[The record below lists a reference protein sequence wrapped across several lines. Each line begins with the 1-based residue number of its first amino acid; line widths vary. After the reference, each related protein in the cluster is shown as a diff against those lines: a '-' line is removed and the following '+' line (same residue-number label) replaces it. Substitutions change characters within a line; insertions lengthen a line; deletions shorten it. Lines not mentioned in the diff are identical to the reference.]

1 MQQIE
6 NSFGGNICRC
16 TGYRPILSAFKGFA
30 SDASASAMK
39 NIHDIEVLMRKI
51 LFFLKKFD
59 SYFRILSLKFY
70 FYFLCFQRGNFILLL
85 QVVNNILLLLC
96 IRILFFFYFLR
107 IRNIFKN
114 SFILKIY

>member
-6 NSFGGNICRC
+6 NSFGSNICRC
-16 TGYRPILSAFKGFA
+16 TGYRPILDAFKGFA

-51 LFFLKKFD
+51 LFFLRKFD

-70 FYFLCFQRGNFILLL
+70 FHFVFPERKFHFVITS
-85 QVVNNILLLLC
+85 NNI
-96 IRILFFFYFLR
+96 
-107 IRNIFKN
+107 
-114 SFILKIY
+114 